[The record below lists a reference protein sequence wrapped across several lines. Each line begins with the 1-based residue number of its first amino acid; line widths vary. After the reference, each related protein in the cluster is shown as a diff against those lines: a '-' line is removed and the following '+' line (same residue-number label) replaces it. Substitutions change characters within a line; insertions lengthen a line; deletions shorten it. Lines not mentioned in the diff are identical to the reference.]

1 MRILPPAAVP
11 FEPAPGS
18 LIVDHTCTEIEGIPG
33 FWTDLVRSLIDGHCA
48 HTSRTLPMDPGPG
61 GGVFGPCGG
70 GLRKHRIPLR
80 APEQQVKR
88 PDHTE
93 KVQPRH

>member
-61 GGVFGPCGG
+61 GVYSVLAEAACVSTASRFVR
-70 GLRKHRIPLR
+70 LSSR
-80 APEQQVKR
+80 
-88 PDHTE
+88 
-93 KVQPRH
+93 